1 MQLPW
6 IHHPSFGTSSIG
18 FPMTHFTFRAHS
30 NGPIVVSPR
39 RHPCLFDINVI
50 RSACFP
56 ESTIDFL
63 SVISQAAADG
73 IFPSLRDIRVYGFG
87 IRQSDQAQINQFSQ
101 LGLTLE
107 FTGRYD
113 NKVSMYV
120 PLFSVYIVLIL
131 SCSMS

>member
-87 IRQSDQAQINQFSQ
+87 IRQSDQAQINQISQ
-101 LGLTLE
+101 LRLTLE
-107 FTGRYD
+107 FTGYYQQSID
-113 NKVSMYV
+113 VCATF
-120 PLFSVYIVLIL
+120 LSVHCIDFKL
-131 SCSMS
+131 